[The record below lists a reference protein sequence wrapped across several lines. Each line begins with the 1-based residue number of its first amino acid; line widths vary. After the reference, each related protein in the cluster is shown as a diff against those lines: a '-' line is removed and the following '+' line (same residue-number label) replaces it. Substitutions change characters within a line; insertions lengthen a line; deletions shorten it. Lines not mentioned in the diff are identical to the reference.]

1 MTWRLR
7 QRAKTFA
14 HMGLRRHALLA
25 EAAAMLLVARIW
37 LLTTPFNRIAPQLG
51 RLSDVGSDAGTAD
64 CDQPSLQQLD
74 TAKAIGEAVRLAARL
89 VPFRS
94 LCLQQAVAAKL
105 MLRRRG
111 IMGTLHFGVVI
122 DDDGARSIQSHAWL
136 NVDCVWLTGYPV
148 PQRYTEIGQ
157 FN

>member
-1 MTWRLR
+1 MTWRIR

-14 HMGLRRHALLA
+14 QMGLRRHALLA
-25 EAAAMLLVARIW
+25 EATAMLLVARIW
-37 LLTTPFNRIAPQLG
+37 LLATPFSRIATKLG
-51 RLSDVGSDAGTAD
+51 RLSDAGAND
-64 CDQPSLQQLD
+64 CIERTSQQLD

-89 VPFRS
+89 VPVRS

-136 NVDCVWLTGYPV
+136 NVDCVRLTGFPV
-148 PQRYTEIGQ
+148 PQRYTEVGQ